1 MGHREEEEESS
12 IRGNCMQTRWR
23 REREE
28 RSVSIWAGCTA
39 GDQAM
44 TFCPNATA
52 LKPELLEG
60 KAGVLTCRS

>member
-1 MGHREEEEESS
+1 M
-12 IRGNCMQTRWR
+12 
-23 REREE
+23 
-28 RSVSIWAGCTA
+28 SIWAGCTA

-60 KAGVLTCRS
+60 KAGVLICRS